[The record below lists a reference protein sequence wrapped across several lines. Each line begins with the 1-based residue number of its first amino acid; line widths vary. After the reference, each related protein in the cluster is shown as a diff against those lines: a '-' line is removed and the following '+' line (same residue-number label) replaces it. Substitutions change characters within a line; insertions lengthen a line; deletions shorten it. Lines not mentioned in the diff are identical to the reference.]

1 MTTTLGR
8 LVPKLEEEC
17 EEATKTRAKLVERE
31 PRMSPGDAGCGCH
44 PAPYIRK
51 GFRSGAGLEEGRSS
65 PVVPGQQ
72 APGNVTQTAEVNDMA
87 AVNESERYNR
97 TLIDAVLCYVD
108 KAQNCWYEHL
118 TQIAGA
124 LRSG

>member
-1 MTTTLGR
+1 MKSR
-8 LVPKLEEEC
+8 L
-17 EEATKTRAKLVERE
+17 ATKIRVELVEGE

-72 APGNVTQTAEVNDMA
+72 APENVTKTAEVTDMA
-87 AVNESERYNR
+87 AVNEFFSRFGCPFQEFREQAFPCCLPADQGSQG
-97 TLIDAVLCYVD
+97 THHSVD
-108 KAQNCWYEHL
+108 
-118 TQIAGA
+118 G
-124 LRSG
+124 